1 VGPSTLI
8 SAVQRFVRARINAAA
23 ISAGQNAKPAAV
35 ALPGHAVAIGSPA
48 EQVLGHTRR

>member
-8 SAVQRFVRARINAAA
+8 SAVQRFVRARINATAV
-23 ISAGQNAKPAAV
+23 SAGQNTKPTAV

-48 EQVLGHTRR
+48 EQVIGHTWR